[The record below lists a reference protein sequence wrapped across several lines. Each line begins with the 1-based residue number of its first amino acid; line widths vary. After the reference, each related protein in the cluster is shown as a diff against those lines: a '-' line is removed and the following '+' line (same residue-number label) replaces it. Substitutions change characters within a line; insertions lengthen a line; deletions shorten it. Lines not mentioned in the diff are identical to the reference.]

1 MLCQC
6 LNQSAKYRSS
16 RCLEWVPVDLLR
28 TLLDGCPAVAT
39 DQLTQSVYS
48 DPALITAPNTSAN
61 GPKINHQASNSQ
73 QRMFWILLSSLQK
86 IQLCFYFW
94 NHPFELWKVD
104 QFRIEPWVW
113 KILCFQHCC
122 TSIPLWIFL
131 SLLWRKTSWH
141 NFQNAEAFN
150 KLEISTIFQL

>member
-48 DPALITAPNTSAN
+48 DPALITALNTSAN
-61 GPKINHQASNSQ
+61 GPKINHQVSYRFFWPCWYQ

-86 IQLCFYFW
+86 NSIMLLFLKS
-94 NHPFELWKVD
+94 PAGTKVGWS
-104 QFRIEPWVW
+104 ISNWVMSLEN
-113 KILCFQHCC
+113 IVFPTLLYIN
-122 TSIPLWIFL
+122 SLVNL
-131 SLLWRKTSWH
+131 SEFTLEK
-141 NFQNAEAFN
+141 N
-150 KLEISTIFQL
+150 KLTQFSKCQSLQ